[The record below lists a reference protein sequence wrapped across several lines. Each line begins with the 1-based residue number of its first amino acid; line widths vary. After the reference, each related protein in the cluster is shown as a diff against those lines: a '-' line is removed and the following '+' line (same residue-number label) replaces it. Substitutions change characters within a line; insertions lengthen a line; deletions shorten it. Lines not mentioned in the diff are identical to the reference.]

1 MAYTVSGTPSAS
13 AQTLNKALQG
23 IIELPENLR
32 QIDESLHRQEMDKQ
46 RQARADRYADA
57 QLRLMEA
64 AHQDRINNL
73 NAQAELV
80 NALSQNNGQTL
91 DVQAAN
97 LLPYLAKTGN
107 IAVALQLLSNANSY
121 TQQKAQRDA
130 QAQAQAQADK
140 ATASWFASMSDK
152 NEQAP
157 YKFMLPYNSIPS
169 KQPTAQELATW
180 LYSGQN
186 AQMSPEARRITASQI
201 LNFLPNTKTQ
211 QPVKFGTHAGQPYAI
226 NANGKVIW
234 GSRPPTQQK
243 PDEFPKFIIDENGNI
258 YPRELPRTE
267 VWDKEKGRNEII
279 EGGLNP
285 AYVNAW
291 KLLHGYPVKKT
302 VDPELPTKA
311 ANRI

>member
-64 AHQDRINNL
+64 THQDRINNL

-107 IAVALQLLSNANSY
+107 IGIALQLLSNANSY

-140 ATASWFASMSDK
+140 ATASWFASMSDQK
-152 NEQAP
+152 P

-180 LYSGQN
+180 LYSGPN

-201 LNFLPNTKTQ
+201 LNFQNTKTQ
-211 QPVKFGTHAGQPYAI
+211 QPVKFGTYAGQPYATD
-226 NANGKVIW
+226 ANGKVIW
-234 GSRPPTQQK
+234 GSRPPTPTQEK
-243 PDEFPKFIIDENGNI
+243 PDELSKFIVDGNGNI
-258 YPRELPRTE
+258 YPRELPKTE
-267 VWDKEKGRNEII
+267 VWENGKLITTG
-279 EGGLNP
+279 GGLNP
-285 AYVNAW
+285 AYVDAY
-291 KLLHGYPVKKT
+291 KRKYGYPVEKT
-302 VDPELPTKA
+302 VDPELPAKA
-311 ANRI
+311 VNRI